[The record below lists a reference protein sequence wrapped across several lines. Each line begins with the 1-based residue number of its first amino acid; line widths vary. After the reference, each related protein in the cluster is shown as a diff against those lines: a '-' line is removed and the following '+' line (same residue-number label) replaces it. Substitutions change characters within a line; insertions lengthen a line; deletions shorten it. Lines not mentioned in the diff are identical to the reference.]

1 MSATKAFRGFV
12 PSRMKGGAYNNEAVT
27 DMITLTSTGMT
38 GSPTNNIFTGDP
50 VVMPGANFTTIT
62 PYIIGGVAGLK
73 PSGVFMGCQY
83 VESGEQ
89 KFSRYWNGGT
99 SATDIKF
106 FVITNPD
113 QTYHIQASTSL
124 SAVELLIVKNYNVT
138 VSSTASSG
146 STVTG
151 QSSYYLDGASGAE
164 TAMPV
169 RVLGKAKYPDE
180 KDSDAYPIV
189 EVWLNTHRDRYV
201 TATAS
206 TA

>member
-1 MSATKAFRGFV
+1 MSTTQAFRGFI
-12 PSRMKGGAYNNEAVT
+12 PARMKGGAYNNEAVT
-27 DMITLTSTGMT
+27 DTITLTSTGQAQT
-38 GSPTNNIFTGDP
+38 PSNSIFTGDP
-50 VVMPGANFTTIT
+50 VVLPGANFTTIS
-62 PYIIGGVAGLK
+62 PYIAATLK

-83 VESGEQ
+83 VENGEQ
-89 KFSRYWNGGT
+89 KFSRYWPGGT
-99 SATDIKF
+99 SATDVKF

-113 QTYHIQASTSL
+113 QTYYIQCSLTL
-124 SAVELLIVKNYNVT
+124 SAAEAAIVRNYTAT

-151 QSSYYLDGASGAE
+151 QSSYYLLAASGAE
-164 TAMPV
+164 TELAC
-169 RVLGKAKYPDE
+169 RVLGRAQFPDE
-180 KDSDAYPIV
+180 GNNDAYPIV

>member
-38 GSPTNNIFTGDP
+38 GSPTNSIFTGDP
-50 VVMPGANFTTIT
+50 VVLPGANFATIS
-62 PYIIGGVAGLK
+62 PYIAATLK
-73 PSGVFMGCQY
+73 ASGVFMGCQY
-83 VESGEQ
+83 VENGEQ

-124 SAVELLIVKNYNVT
+124 CAVELLIAKNYNVT

-151 QSSYYLDGASGAE
+151 QSSYYLDGASGTEA
-164 TAMPV
+164 TAAV
-169 RVLGKAKYPDE
+169 RVIGKAKYPDE

-189 EVWLNTHRDRYV
+189 ECWINQHRDRYV

>member
-1 MSATKAFRGFV
+1 MSTTKAFRGFI
-12 PSRMKGGAYNNEAVT
+12 PARMKGGAYNNEAVT
-27 DMITLTSTGMT
+27 DMITITSTGMT

-50 VVMPGANFTTIT
+50 VVMPGANFATISPFIATT
-62 PYIIGGVAGLK
+62 LK
-73 PSGVFMGCQY
+73 ASGVFMGCQY
-83 VESGEQ
+83 VENGEQ
-89 KFSRYWNGGT
+89 KFARYWNGGT

-113 QTYHIQASTSL
+113 QTYHIQASLSL
-124 SAVELLIVKNYNVT
+124 SAAELLVPKNYTVT

-146 STVTG
+146 NTTTG
-151 QSSYYLDGASGAE
+151 QSSYYLMGSSGAE
-164 TAMPV
+164 TELAV
-169 RVLGKAKYPDE
+169 RVIGKAKYPDE

-189 EVWLNTHRDRYV
+189 ECWINTHRDRYV

>member
-1 MSATKAFRGFV
+1 MSTTKAFRGFI
-12 PSRMKGGAYNNEAVT
+12 PARKKGGGYNNEAVT
-27 DMITLTSTGMT
+27 DMITLTSTGQAQ
-38 GSPTNNIFTGDP
+38 SPSQNIFTGDL
-50 VVMPGANFTTIT
+50 VVLPGIGLTTIT
-62 PYIIGGVAGLK
+62 PHIAGSLK

-83 VESGEQ
+83 VENGEP
-89 KFSRYWNGGT
+89 KFARYWNGAT

-106 FVITNPD
+106 FVITDPD
-113 QTYHIQASTSL
+113 QTYYIQASLSL
-124 SAVELLIVKNYNVT
+124 SAAELAIVANYNVT

-151 QSSYYLDGASGAE
+151 QSSYYLMGSSGAE
-164 TAMPV
+164 TQLAV
-169 RVLGKAKYPDE
+169 RVIGRAKYPDE

-189 EVWLNTHRDRYV
+189 ECWINNHRDRFV

>member
-1 MSATKAFRGFV
+1 MSTTKAFRGFI
-12 PSRMKGGAYNNEAVT
+12 PARKKGGAYNNEAQT
-27 DMITLTSTGMT
+27 DMITLTSTGQAQ
-38 GSPTNNIFTGDP
+38 SPSNSIFTGDP
-50 VVMPGANFTTIT
+50 VVMPGANFATIS
-62 PYIIGGVAGLK
+62 PYVASTLK

-83 VESGEQ
+83 VENGEQ
-89 KFSRYWNGGT
+89 KFARYWNGGT

-106 FVITNPD
+106 FVITDPN
-113 QTYHIQASTSL
+113 QTYYIQASLSL
-124 SAVELLIVKNYNVT
+124 SAAELAIVKNYNVT

-164 TAMPV
+164 SEKQV
-169 RVLGKAKYPDE
+169 RVVGKAKYPDE

-189 EVWLNTHRDRYV
+189 EVWLNMHRDRYV

-206 TA
+206 SA

>member
-1 MSATKAFRGFV
+1 MSTTQAFRGFI
-12 PSRMKGGAYNNEAVT
+12 PARMKGGAYNNEAVT
-27 DMITLTSTGMT
+27 DMITLTSTGQAQ
-38 GSPTNNIFTGDP
+38 SPSNSIFTGDP
-50 VVMPGANFTTIT
+50 VVLPGANFATIS
-62 PYIIGGVAGLK
+62 PYIAATLK

-83 VESGEQ
+83 VENGEQ
-89 KFSRYWNGGT
+89 KFSRYWPGGT
-99 SATDIKF
+99 SATDVKF

-113 QTYHIQASTSL
+113 QTYYIQCSLTL
-124 SAVELLIVKNYNVT
+124 SAAEAAIVRNYTAT

-151 QSSYYLDGASGAE
+151 QSSYYLLAASGAE
-164 TAMPV
+164 TELAC
-169 RVLGKAKYPDE
+169 RVLGRAKFPDE
-180 KDSDAYPIV
+180 GNDDAYPIV

>member
-1 MSATKAFRGFV
+1 MSTTKAFRGFI
-12 PSRMKGGAYNNEAVT
+12 PARMKGGSYSNEAVT

-50 VVMPGANFTTIT
+50 VVMPGANFATIS
-62 PYIIGGVAGLK
+62 PYIAATLK
-73 PSGVFMGCQY
+73 ASGVFMGCQY
-83 VESGEQ
+83 VENGEQ

-113 QTYHIQASTSL
+113 QAYYIQASLSL
-124 SAVELLIVKNYNVT
+124 SAAELLIVKNYNVT

-146 STVTG
+146 NTVTG
-151 QSSYYLDGASGAE
+151 QSSYYLDGASGTEA
-164 TAMPV
+164 TAAV
-169 RVLGKAKYPDE
+169 RVIGKAKYPDE

-189 EVWLNTHRDRYV
+189 ECWINQHRDRYV

>member
-1 MSATKAFRGFV
+1 MSTTKAFRGFI
-12 PSRMKGGAYNNEAVT
+12 PARMKGGGYNNEAVT
-27 DMITLTSTGMT
+27 DMITLTSTGQT

-50 VVMPGANFTTIT
+50 VVMPGANFATIS
-62 PYIIGGVAGLK
+62 PYIAATLK
-73 PSGVFMGCQY
+73 SSGVFMGCQY
-83 VESGEQ
+83 VENGEQ
-89 KFSRYWNGGT
+89 KFSRYWPGGT

-113 QTYHIQASTSL
+113 QAYYIQASLSL
-124 SAVELLIVKNYNVT
+124 SAAELLITKNYNVT

-151 QSSYYLDGASGAE
+151 QSSYYLDGASGTEA
-164 TAMPV
+164 TAAV
-169 RVLGKAKYPDE
+169 RVIGKAKYPDE

-189 EVWLNTHRDRYV
+189 ECWINQHRDRYV

>member
-1 MSATKAFRGFV
+1 MSTTKAFRGFI
-12 PSRMKGGAYNNEAVT
+12 PARMKGGGYNNEAVT
-27 DMITLTSTGMT
+27 DMITLTSTGMA

-50 VVMPGANFTTIT
+50 VVMPGAITTIT
-62 PYIIGGVAGLK
+62 PFILGGASGLK
-73 PSGVFMGCQY
+73 PSGIFMVCQY
-83 VESGEQ
+83 VENGEQ
-89 KFSRYWNGGT
+89 KFSRYWIGGT

-106 FVITNPD
+106 FIITNPD
-113 QTYHIQASTSL
+113 QTYHIQASLSL
-124 SAVELLIVKNYNVT
+124 SAAELLIVKNYNVT

-151 QSSYYLDGASGAE
+151 QSSFYLDGASGAE
-164 TAMPV
+164 TALPV
-169 RVLGKAKYPDE
+169 RVIGKAKFPDE

>member
-50 VVMPGANFTTIT
+50 VVMPGANFTTIS
-62 PYIIGGVAGLK
+62 PYIAATLK
-73 PSGVFMGCQY
+73 ASGVFMGCQY
-83 VESGEQ
+83 VENGEQ

-113 QTYHIQASTSL
+113 QTYHIQASLSL
-124 SAVELLIVKNYNVT
+124 SAVELLITKNYNVT

-146 STVTG
+146 NTVTG
-151 QSSYYLDGASGAE
+151 QSSYYLDGAAGTEA
-164 TAMPV
+164 TAAV
-169 RVLGKAKYPDE
+169 RVIGKAKYPDE

-189 EVWLNTHRDRYV
+189 EVWINQHRDRYV

>member
-1 MSATKAFRGFV
+1 
-12 PSRMKGGAYNNEAVT
+12 
-27 DMITLTSTGMT
+27 
-38 GSPTNNIFTGDP
+38 
-50 VVMPGANFTTIT
+50 MPGANFATIS
-62 PYIIGGVAGLK
+62 PYIAATLK
-73 PSGVFMGCQY
+73 ASGVFMGCQY
-83 VESGEQ
+83 VENGEQ

-106 FVITNPD
+106 FVITNPE
-113 QTYHIQASTSL
+113 QAYYIQASLSL
-124 SAVELLIVKNYNVT
+124 SAAELLIVKNYNVT

-151 QSSYYLDGASGAE
+151 QSSYYLDGASGTEA
-164 TAMPV
+164 TAAV
-169 RVLGKAKYPDE
+169 RVIGKAKYPDE

-189 EVWLNTHRDRYV
+189 ECWINQHRDRYV

>member
-1 MSATKAFRGFV
+1 MSTTKAFRGFI
-12 PSRMKGGAYNNEAVT
+12 PARKKSGGYNNEAVT
-27 DMITLTSTGMT
+27 DMITLTSTGQAQ
-38 GSPTNNIFTGDP
+38 SPSNNIFTGDP
-50 VVMPGANFTTIT
+50 VVLPGANFATIS
-62 PYIIGGVAGLK
+62 PYIAATLK

-83 VESGEQ
+83 VENGEQ

-106 FVITNPD
+106 FVITDPD
-113 QTYHIQASTSL
+113 QTYYIQASLSL
-124 SAVELLIVKNYNVT
+124 SAAELAIVKNYNVT

-146 STVTG
+146 NTVTG
-151 QSSYYLDGASGAE
+151 QSSYYLDGASGVESSA
-164 TAMPV
+164 AV
-169 RVLGKAKYPDE
+169 RVIGKAKYPDE

-189 EVWLNTHRDRYV
+189 EVWLNHHRDRFV

>member
-1 MSATKAFRGFV
+1 MSTTKAFRGFI
-12 PSRMKGGAYNNEAVT
+12 PARKKGGNYNNEAVT
-27 DMITLTSTGMT
+27 DMISLTSTGMT

-50 VVMPGANFTTIT
+50 VVMPGANFTTIS
-62 PYIIGGVAGLK
+62 PYIAATLK
-73 PSGVFMGCQY
+73 ASGIFMGCQY
-83 VESGEQ
+83 VENGEQ

-106 FVITNPD
+106 FVITDPD
-113 QTYHIQASTSL
+113 QTYYIQASTQL
-124 SAVELLIVKNYNVT
+124 SVAELLPVKNYNVT

-151 QSSYYLDGASGAE
+151 QSSYYLDGASGTEA
-164 TAMPV
+164 TGAV
-169 RVLGKAKYPDE
+169 RVIGKAKYPDE
-180 KDSDAYPIV
+180 KDSDSYPIV
-189 EVWLNTHRDRYV
+189 EVWINQHRDRYV

>member
-1 MSATKAFRGFV
+1 MSTTQAFRGFI
-12 PSRMKGGAYNNEAVT
+12 PARMKGGAYNNEAVT
-27 DMITLTSTGMT
+27 DMITLTSTGQAQ
-38 GSPTNNIFTGDP
+38 SPSNSIFTGDP
-50 VVMPGANFTTIT
+50 VVLPGANFATIS
-62 PYIIGGVAGLK
+62 PYIAATLK

-83 VESGEQ
+83 VENGEQ
-89 KFSRYWNGGT
+89 KFSRYWPGGT
-99 SATDIKF
+99 SATDVKF

-113 QTYHIQASTSL
+113 QTYYIQCSLTL
-124 SAVELLIVKNYNVT
+124 SAAEAAIVRNYSAT

-151 QSSYYLDGASGAE
+151 QSSYYLLAASGAE
-164 TAMPV
+164 TELAC
-169 RVLGKAKYPDE
+169 RVLGRAKFPDE
-180 KDSDAYPIV
+180 GNDDAYPIV

>member
-1 MSATKAFRGFV
+1 MSTTKAFRGFV
-12 PSRMKGGAYNNEAVT
+12 PARMIGGAYNNEAVT
-27 DMITLTSTGMT
+27 DMITLTSTGQT

-50 VVMPGANFTTIT
+50 VVMPGANFATIS
-62 PYIIGGVAGLK
+62 PYVAGTLK

-83 VESGEQ
+83 VENGEQ

-113 QTYHIQASTSL
+113 QTYHIQASLSL
-124 SAVELLIVKNYNVT
+124 SAAELLIVKNYNVT

-146 STVTG
+146 STTTG
-151 QSSYYLDGASGAE
+151 QSSYYLDGASGTEA
-164 TAMPV
+164 TAQV
-169 RVLGKAKYPDE
+169 RVIGKAKFPDE

-189 EVWLNTHRDRYV
+189 EVWLNQHRDRYV

>member
-1 MSATKAFRGFV
+1 MSSTKAFRGFI
-12 PSRMKGGAYNNEAVT
+12 PARMKGGAYNNEAVT
-27 DMITLTSTGMT
+27 DMITLTSTGMA

-50 VVMPGANFTTIT
+50 VVMPGANFATIS
-62 PYIIGGVAGLK
+62 PYIAATLK
-73 PSGVFMGCQY
+73 ASGVFMGCQY
-83 VESGEQ
+83 VENGEQ
-89 KFSRYWNGGT
+89 KFARYWNGGT

-113 QTYHIQASTSL
+113 QTYHIQASLSL
-124 SAVELLIVKNYNVT
+124 SAVELLIQKNYNVT

-146 STVTG
+146 STTTG
-151 QSSYYLDGASGAE
+151 QSSYYLDGASGTEA
-164 TAMPV
+164 TAAV
-169 RVLGKAKYPDE
+169 RVIGKAKYPDE

-189 EVWLNTHRDRYV
+189 ECWINQHRDRYV

>member
-1 MSATKAFRGFV
+1 MSTTKAFRGFI
-12 PSRMKGGAYNNEAVT
+12 PARMKGGSYSNEAVT
-27 DMITLTSTGMT
+27 DMITLTSTGQT

-50 VVMPGANFTTIT
+50 VVMPGANFATIS
-62 PYIIGGVAGLK
+62 PYIAATLK
-73 PSGVFMGCQY
+73 ASGVFMGCQY
-83 VESGEQ
+83 VENGEQ

-113 QTYHIQASTSL
+113 QAYYIQASLSL
-124 SAVELLIVKNYNVT
+124 SAAELLITKNYNVT

-146 STVTG
+146 NTVTG
-151 QSSYYLDGASGAE
+151 QSSYYLDGASGTEA
-164 TAMPV
+164 TAAV
-169 RVLGKAKYPDE
+169 RVIGKAKYPDE

-189 EVWLNTHRDRYV
+189 ECWINQHRDRYV

>member
-1 MSATKAFRGFV
+1 MSTTKAFRGFI
-12 PSRMKGGAYNNEAVT
+12 PARKKSGGYNNEAVT
-27 DMITLTSTGMT
+27 DMITLTSTGQAQ
-38 GSPTNNIFTGDP
+38 SPTNNIFTGDT
-50 VVMPGANFTTIT
+50 VVMPGANFATIS
-62 PYIIGGVAGLK
+62 PYIAATLK
-73 PSGVFMGCQY
+73 SSGVFMGCQY
-83 VESGEQ
+83 VENGEQ

-106 FVITNPD
+106 FVITDPD
-113 QTYHIQASTSL
+113 QTYYIQASLSL
-124 SAVELLIVKNYNVT
+124 SAAELAIVKNYNVT

-151 QSSYYLDGASGAE
+151 QSSYYLDGASGTEA
-164 TAMPV
+164 TAAV
-169 RVLGKAKYPDE
+169 RVIGKAKYPDE

-189 EVWLNTHRDRYV
+189 ECWINQHRDRYV

>member
-1 MSATKAFRGFV
+1 MSTTKAFRGFI
-12 PSRMKGGAYNNEAVT
+12 PARMKGGSYSNEAVT

-50 VVMPGANFTTIT
+50 VVMPGANFATIS
-62 PYIIGGVAGLK
+62 PYIAATLK
-73 PSGVFMGCQY
+73 ASGVFMGCQY
-83 VESGEQ
+83 VENGEQ
-89 KFSRYWNGGT
+89 KFSRFWNGGT

-113 QTYHIQASTSL
+113 QTYYIQASLSL
-124 SAVELLIVKNYNVT
+124 SAAELLVTKNYNVT

-146 STVTG
+146 NTTTG
-151 QSSYYLDGASGAE
+151 QSSYYLDGASGTEA
-164 TAMPV
+164 TAAV
-169 RVLGKAKYPDE
+169 RVIGKAKYPDE

-189 EVWLNTHRDRYV
+189 ECWINQHRDRYV

>member
-1 MSATKAFRGFV
+1 MSTNKAFRGFI
-12 PSRMKGGAYNNEAVT
+12 PARMKGGGYNNEAVT

-38 GSPTNNIFTGDP
+38 GSPTNSIFTGDP
-50 VVMPGANFTTIT
+50 VVMPGANFATIS
-62 PYIIGGVAGLK
+62 PYIAATLK
-73 PSGVFMGCQY
+73 SSGVFMGCQY
-83 VESGEQ
+83 VENGEQ

-113 QTYHIQASTSL
+113 QAYYIQASLSL
-124 SAVELLIVKNYNVT
+124 SAAELLIVKNYNVT

-151 QSSYYLDGASGAE
+151 QSSYYLDGASGTEA
-164 TAMPV
+164 TAAV
-169 RVLGKAKYPDE
+169 RVIGKAKYPDE

-189 EVWLNTHRDRYV
+189 ECWINQHRDRYV